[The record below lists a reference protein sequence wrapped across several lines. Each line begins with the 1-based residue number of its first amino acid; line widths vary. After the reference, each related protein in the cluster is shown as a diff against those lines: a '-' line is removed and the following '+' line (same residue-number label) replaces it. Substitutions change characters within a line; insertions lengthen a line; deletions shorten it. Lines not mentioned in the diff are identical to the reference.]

1 LDFSKD
7 LPPQSPF
14 DQGSEN
20 LASERLRRA
29 IERNRAKQ
37 MKRAPSSQDSEST
50 QPNFF
55 EGHHARP
62 SGPTRR
68 GFARADNVEFTTD
81 ISVSNPKPLVPIN
94 YVSAKRK
101 VSAKK
106 KRTSSSGI
114 GPANWLKK
122 GTPQEYLVRAAWV
135 FALVLLGR
143 LFFSAGG
150 VVDYYQKN
158 DVLSTRHH
166 EYSLI
171 SQENMSLAKEL
182 ESIRTDQ
189 NYQRKL
195 VRDHLG
201 FIARDEFLILF
212 QSELGNP
219 AI

>member
-1 LDFSKD
+1 MDFSTDK
-7 LPPQSPF
+7 PPQSPF
-14 DQGSEN
+14 QQSSET
-20 LASERLRRA
+20 LASERLKRA

-37 MKRAPSSQDSEST
+37 MKRGEPTQTSFFEDRPSS
-50 QPNFF
+50 
-55 EGHHARP
+55 G
-62 SGPTRR
+62 GRR

-81 ISVSNPKPLVPIN
+81 ITVSNPKPLVPIS

-106 KRTSSSGI
+106 KKYQN
-114 GPANWLKK
+114 GPSNWFKK
-122 GTPQEYLVRAAWV
+122 GTPLDYLVRAAWV

-143 LFFSAGG
+143 LFFSSGG
-150 VVDYYQKN
+150 VVDYYQKKE
-158 DVLSTRHH
+158 VLSSKHH
-166 EYSLI
+166 EYNLI
-171 SQENMSLAKEL
+171 NQENMNLVQEL
-182 ESIRTDQ
+182 EAIRSDQ

-212 QSELGNP
+212 QSEMGSG